1 MQSETYLTGSK
12 PLLTLAAMLAVLM
25 AYLDVS
31 VVNVALTDIR
41 ASFGT
46 PLDQIAWVSTSYMMS
61 NVIVIPLTGF
71 FKQRFGYRKYF
82 VASLLLF
89 TAASALCGLAWN
101 LESLVLFRV
110 LQGIGGGAI
119 IPTSQAILLARY
131 PKREHGMAGALFG
144 LAAISGPLLGPSVGG
159 HLIDAFNWHWIFLIN
174 VPFGLF
180 AALLSQKHIVEPNFI
195 ARHDSVDWRG
205 IGLLAVGLV
214 SLQYV
219 LDEGQGRSWW
229 ESQRI
234 VGLSWLALIALGGF
248 IAHELETE
256 KPVVDLR
263 IFSNRSYSAATMI
276 NFLVGVA
283 LFSGSFLFALYCG
296 AVMRYSALEIGK
308 VFLAGS
314 AVQVLLMPL
323 IGRLG
328 GRFDQRLLIA
338 FGVIVLCYSLWLN
351 GHLSER
357 SSFFGLAFPLFVRS
371 CGIGFV
377 FVPLG
382 ILALSDLPEEQRGAG
397 AGLFNLTR
405 ELGGSMGTAG
415 VTTLLDRR
423 AHTYGQHLAEHLSV
437 SNPQALTEFLRLR
450 HAFGA
455 VLGRAELGALGVFR
469 ARVLEQALVRAFND
483 AFLVLVSI
491 FAASVLLVLA
501 LRPGA
506 GHAEAAT
513 H

>member
-1 MQSETYLTGSK
+1 MQEETYLRGSR
-12 PLLTLAAMLAVLM
+12 PLITLAAMLSVLM

-31 VVNVALTDIR
+31 VVNVALSDIR

-71 FKQRFGYRKYF
+71 LKQRFGYRRYF
-82 VASLLLF
+82 VTSLLVF
-89 TAASALCGLAWN
+89 TLASGLCGLAWN
-101 LESLVLFRV
+101 LQSLILFRV
-110 LQGIGGGAI
+110 VQGIGGGAI

-131 PKREHGMAGALFG
+131 PKSEHGMAGALFG
-144 LAAISGPLLGPSVGG
+144 LAAVSGPLLGPTVGG
-159 HLIDAFNWHWIFLIN
+159 NLIESFDWHWIFLIN
-174 VPFGLF
+174 VPFGLL
-180 AALLSQKHIVEPNFI
+180 AALLSYRHIHEPGFV
-195 ARHDSVDWRG
+195 AQRDAVDWRG
-205 IGLLAVGLV
+205 IALLTVGLV

-219 LDEGQGRSWW
+219 LDEGQGRGWS
-229 ESQRI
+229 ESHLV

-248 IAHELETE
+248 VAHELEVE
-256 KPVVDLR
+256 NPVVNLR
-263 IFSNRSYSAATMI
+263 IFANRSYSAASGL

-314 AVQVLLMPL
+314 AVQILLMPL

-328 GRFDQRLLIA
+328 SRFDQRLLIA
-338 FGVIVLCYSLWLN
+338 FGVLVLCYSLWLN
-351 GHLSER
+351 GHLNER
-357 SSFFGLAFPLFVRS
+357 ASFLGLAYPLFVRS

-382 ILALSDLPEEQRGAG
+382 ILALSDLPEQQRGAG

-405 ELGGSMGTAG
+405 ELGGSIGTAG
-415 VTTLLDRR
+415 IMTLLDRR
-423 AHTYGQHLAEHLSV
+423 AHTHGQHLAEHLSIT
-437 SNPQALTEFLRLR
+437 NPSALTELAGMRRSLQALLAR
-450 HAFGA
+450 YDLAAF
-455 VLGRAELGALGVFR
+455 EVFR
-469 ARVLEQALVRAFND
+469 FRVTGQALVRAFND

-491 FAASVLLVLA
+491 FAGSLLLILV

-506 GHAEAAT
+506 ARGGAVT